1 MLPSFRK
8 EFDEPLI
15 KDNEHYIISLEN
27 VYDESENFRNVS
39 SRPDPHSPQV
49 KKKNFLNALK
59 SYL

>member
-49 KKKNFLNALK
+49 KKKTF
-59 SYL
+59 STH